1 MFKKVMDFCREG
13 GFLLTLV
20 IFLLFSNLITTIMVN
35 SKTNR
40 DLRFQEEAI
49 KLVIEMELKNKADD
63 DKFRDN
69 MYKGLSMIMS
79 GQSRIVLNQN
89 QLNAGLL
96 RLHHFA
102 EPHGE
107 KFYPDCPECIKGK
120 RLPAGS
126 EAKITQ
132 R

>member
-1 MFKKVMDFCREG
+1 MEFCKEG
-13 GFLLTLV
+13 GFFLTLI
-20 IFLLFSNLITTIMVN
+20 IFLLFANLITTIMMAG
-35 SKTNR
+35 KTNR
-40 DLRFQEEAI
+40 DLHFQEEAI
-49 KLVIEMELKNKADD
+49 KLVIEMELKNKENNDE
-63 DKFRDN
+63 FRDN

-79 GQSRIVLNQN
+79 GQSQAVLNQH
-89 QLNAGLL
+89 QLDRGLL

-120 RLPAGS
+120 QLPAGS

>member
-1 MFKKVMDFCREG
+1 MEFCKEG
-13 GFLLTLV
+13 GFFLTLI
-20 IFLLFSNLITTIMVN
+20 IFLLFANLIVTIMVAG
-35 SKTNR
+35 KTNR
-40 DLRFQEEAI
+40 DLHFQEEAI
-49 KLVIEMELKNKADD
+49 KLVIEMELKNKKDND
-63 DKFRDN
+63 EFRDN
-69 MYKGLSMIMS
+69 IYKGLSMIMS
-79 GQSRIVLNQN
+79 GQSQTVLNQH
-89 QLNAGLL
+89 QLDRGLL

-120 RLPAGS
+120 QLPAGS

>member
-1 MFKKVMDFCREG
+1 MFKRVMEFCKEG
-13 GFLLTLV
+13 GFFLTLI
-20 IFLLFSNLITTIMVN
+20 IFLLFANLIVTIMVAG
-35 SKTNR
+35 KTNR
-40 DLRFQEEAI
+40 DLHFQEEAI
-49 KLVIEMELKNKADD
+49 KLVIEMELKNKKDND
-63 DKFRDN
+63 EFRDN
-69 MYKGLSMIMS
+69 IYKGLSMIMS
-79 GQSRIVLNQN
+79 GQSQTVLNQH
-89 QLNAGLL
+89 QLDRGLL

-120 RLPAGS
+120 QLPAGS